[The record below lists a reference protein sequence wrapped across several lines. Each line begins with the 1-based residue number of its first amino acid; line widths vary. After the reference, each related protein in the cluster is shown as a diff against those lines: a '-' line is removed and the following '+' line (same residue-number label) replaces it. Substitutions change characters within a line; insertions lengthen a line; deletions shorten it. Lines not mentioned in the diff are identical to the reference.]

1 MRLLYM
7 LHKWHSF
14 LTKLDPEMFYLL
26 VAFQEFSE
34 ILLKYFNGTTIST
47 FATPFLLVLFVSLDL
62 NINELV
68 SLMLLFGLSLQYYH
82 KLADAFE

>member
-1 MRLLYM
+1 M
-7 LHKWHSF
+7 
-14 LTKLDPEMFYLL
+14 
-26 VAFQEFSE
+26 AQFSDQVRSRN
-34 ILLKYFNGTTIST
+34 ILFISCISRVLRNLLKYFNGTTIST